1 MSDNSST
8 NQNNSYQVPQEE
20 EKGMSIASMVLGI
33 VGFIAW
39 CLPIAGYPVTIVG
52 IVLGVKGMKKGG
64 KGMAIAGII
73 MCTITLVPDPDQ
85 LYSGCI
91 FICCRLSVENTLHVK
106 CFERTVQPVMGNGR
120 IGDGSVFRQTW
131 RNVKCG
137 GNVTI
142 LSHSFLKA

>member
-73 MCTITLVPDPDQ
+73 MCTITLV
-85 LYSGCI
+85 LTLINSILGA
-91 FICCRLSVENTLHVK
+91 FLSIADYL
-106 CFERTVQPVMGNGR
+106 
-120 IGDGSVFRQTW
+120 
-131 RNVKCG
+131 
-137 GNVTI
+137 
-142 LSHSFLKA
+142 

>member
-1 MSDNSST
+1 MSDNSSI

-73 MCTITLVPDPDQ
+73 MCTITLV
-85 LYSGCI
+85 LTLINSILGA
-91 FICCRLSVENTLHVK
+91 FLSVADYL
-106 CFERTVQPVMGNGR
+106 
-120 IGDGSVFRQTW
+120 
-131 RNVKCG
+131 
-137 GNVTI
+137 
-142 LSHSFLKA
+142 

>member
-73 MCTITLVPDPDQ
+73 MCTITLV
-85 LYSGCI
+85 LTLINSILGA
-91 FICCRLSVENTLHVK
+91 FLSVADYL
-106 CFERTVQPVMGNGR
+106 
-120 IGDGSVFRQTW
+120 
-131 RNVKCG
+131 
-137 GNVTI
+137 
-142 LSHSFLKA
+142 

>member
-73 MCTITLVPDPDQ
+73 MCTITLV
-85 LYSGCI
+85 LTLINSILGAS
-91 FICCRLSVENTLHVK
+91 LSVADY
-106 CFERTVQPVMGNGR
+106 P
-120 IGDGSVFRQTW
+120 
-131 RNVKCG
+131 
-137 GNVTI
+137 
-142 LSHSFLKA
+142 